1 MKISKNSDLP
11 VFQVFEC
18 INSECRLRIPSDLS
32 THNLTACP
40 FCGSAMEK
48 CGQPYSNY
56 HRPQKEASEAP
67 IRLDLLL
74 DNLRSSENVGS
85 IIRSANGA
93 SVQHVYC
100 CGTTP
105 TPEHAKVRKSSL
117 GAEELTSWSYHRN
130 AFNLA
135 TELTES
141 GCTLLSLE
149 YTRTSYS
156 LFEFKHPHVN
166 NQHITLIVGNEI
178 SGIDTGLLSLCQRT
192 LHIPMLGQKTSLNV
206 AVAAAIAMYYI
217 LQPGD

>member
-156 LFEFKHPHVN
+156 LFEFKLPHVN

-178 SGIDTGLLSLCQRT
+178 SGIDPGLLSLSQRT

>member
-1 MKISKNSDLP
+1 
-11 VFQVFEC
+11 
-18 INSECRLRIPSDLS
+18 
-32 THNLTACP
+32 
-40 FCGSAMEK
+40 MEK

-178 SGIDTGLLSLCQRT
+178 SGIDPGLLSLCQRT

-206 AVAAAIAMYYI
+206 AGAAAIAMYYI